1 MIRTFVA
8 IQRLDPGY
16 KWDHALSFRLSPP
29 LDLDGSSAVNAFHE
43 RLQANL
49 AALPGVAGV
58 GAVSHLPFDNIPNW
72 GNPYFV
78 AAGQDP
84 STAPFADFRSVS
96 PGYLEAIGANL
107 LEGRF
112 FAEADRE
119 GSQPVVIVDDLLARR
134 SWPGESA
141 IGKKISVDP
150 SVSGIAERRV
160 WATVIGVVHHMRIR
174 SLVED
179 LTDQVY
185 FSIRQ
190 AARQTTY
197 VVKTTGDPA
206 LFVGAVRARIREVA
220 PQTPVYDIHPLE
232 QNLLAARSGQR
243 FTMLLAIAFSTVAV
257 SLAFVGVFGLMSYMV
272 NTRRYEFGVRLA
284 LGAHSSHILR
294 LVVREGLLLI
304 MIGLSIGVI
313 IAVTVAQYLQSQ
325 LFGVAAFDVSTYLI
339 AMAVITLAC
348 SLASW
353 LPARTAAASNAL
365 HVIRAE

>member
-1 MIRTFVA
+1 
-8 IQRLDPGY
+8 
-16 KWDHALSFRLSPP
+16 
-29 LDLDGSSAVNAFHE
+29 VNAFHE

-72 GNPYFV
+72 GNPYFI

-96 PGYLEAIGANL
+96 PGYLETIGANL

-112 FAEADRE
+112 FTEADRE

-141 IGKKISVDP
+141 IGKKIAVDP
-150 SVSGIAERRV
+150 SVSGIAERRA
-160 WATVIGVVHHMRIR
+160 WATVIGVVRHMRIR

-190 AARQTTY
+190 APRQTTY

-206 LFVGAVRARIREVA
+206 SLVGAVRARIREVA
-220 PQTPVYDIHPLE
+220 PQTPVYDIHPLDR
-232 QNLLAARSGQR
+232 NLLAARSGQR
-243 FTMLLAIAFSTVAV
+243 FTMLLAIAFAAVAV
-257 SLAFVGVFGLMSYMV
+257 ALAFVGVFGLVSYMV

-284 LGAHSSHILR
+284 LGARSGHILR
-294 LVVREGLLLI
+294 LVVGEGLLLI
-304 MIGLSIGVI
+304 VVGLSIGVGL
-313 IAVTVAQYLQSQ
+313 AVTVAQYLQSQ
-325 LFGVAAFDVSTYLI
+325 LFGVGAFDISTYLI
-339 AMAVITLAC
+339 AAAVVTLAC
-348 SLASW
+348 SFASW
-353 LPARTAAASNAL
+353 LPARTAAAANAL
-365 HVIRAE
+365 DVIRAD